1 MTIKDIFV
9 AMPFGIKQAKKR
21 RYKIDFDRVYD
32 KAIRP
37 ATEELGLQVIRADE
51 EQDGGIIHTL
61 MIERLICTDIVIVD
75 ITNENPNVYYELGI
89 RHCARPYSTILI
101 YDKNTRL
108 PFDIQPLRA
117 IPYELDKG
125 VITEKAAIDLKD
137 KLVERLKNVISC
149 DCKCDSLPFALID
162 NFPKTELDDTKL
174 HIYQDLQK
182 QRNIFKSQLEK
193 IEDINNLYSI
203 IKSMQDTYFPFK
215 YLIFEIIKGFQ
226 KIKAWNELLDFIHNS
241 LDNEVKN
248 YVYVRQ
254 QEALAYNKRGQEG
267 DEKTS
272 LFLLEEILK
281 DYGESSETYGLI
293 GSAYKKLAMKFQ
305 ETISFPSYLEK
316 AINAYRNGF
325 EMDSRN
331 YYTGINLATLLLVQN
346 KDEAEEELTKILP
359 VITYNIEL
367 NDFSISNDYWL
378 LATAYE
384 LYILNKDFA
393 KAENVLGII
402 STLQTQP
409 STWMYETTIKN
420 LTLIKK
426 VYENYK
432 IKTDWF
438 DMFITVLKIKEI

>member
-1 MTIKDIFV
+1 MIVKDIFI
-9 AMPFGIKQAKKR
+9 AMPFGVKQAKAK

-37 ATEELGLQVIRADE
+37 ATEELGLQIIRADE
-51 EQDGGIIHTL
+51 EQDGGIIHAL

-117 IPYELDKG
+117 ISYELDKG
-125 VITEKAAIDLKD
+125 VITEKAALDLKD
-137 KLVERLKNVISC
+137 KLIARIKTVIDS

-162 NFPKTELDDTKL
+162 DFPKTELDDTKL
-174 HIYQDLQK
+174 RIYQDLQK
-182 QRNIFKSQLEK
+182 QRNIFKSQLEN
-193 IEDINNLYSI
+193 IGNVDDLNSI
-203 IKSMQDTYFPFK
+203 IKSMQGIYFPFK

-226 KIKAWNELLDFIHNS
+226 KLKAWNELLDFIQNN

-248 YVYVRQ
+248 YIYVRQ
-254 QEALAYNKRGQEG
+254 QEALAYNKRGKEG

-272 LFLLEEILK
+272 LCLLEEILK

-293 GSAYKKLAMKFQ
+293 GSAYKKLAIKFQ
-305 ETISFPSYLEK
+305 ETISFASYLEK

-325 EMDSRN
+325 EIDSRN
-331 YYTGINLATLLLVQN
+331 YYTGINLATLLLIQN
-346 KDEAEEELTKILP
+346 KYEATEELTKILP

-367 NDFSISNDYWL
+367 NDFSISDDYWL

-384 LYILNKDFA
+384 LYILNKDFK
-393 KAENVLGII
+393 KAEDILGII

-409 STWMYETTIKN
+409 FTWMYETTLKN
-420 LTLIKK
+420 LTLIKG
-426 VYENYK
+426 VYENNK

-438 DMFITVLKIKEI
+438 DMFITVLKIKEN